1 MNGFEE
7 KIITYFS
14 FLNYGY
20 YKISFLNE
28 LNMIE
33 TLHDPISC
41 YFLKKFKYI
50 LKYLKRKKKRRKK
63 YRPLPPQNSSQK
75 QIFVSELN

>member
-41 YFLKKFKYI
+41 YFLKNFKYI
-50 LKYLKRKKKRRKK
+50 LKYLKRKKKEGRNIGLFLHKI
-63 YRPLPPQNSSQK
+63 PPKSRS
-75 QIFVSELN
+75 L